1 LPQAEQHVG
10 KGLLTGE
17 FSPATLRARAARLAR
32 GLKELALTGRLTTKR
47 QISKEQTF
55 VESLDVLESAL
66 DHLNQGLVMVDATG
80 HVLIFNQRAA
90 EYSGVQPREFPWPA
104 PARDV
109 FRAQWQKGEFGVDGQ
124 PLPEEVRH
132 LFLTGSGVMP
142 ESYVR
147 RRPNGTV
154 LEVRTE
160 PLPNGGY
167 VQTYSDITALIQAK
181 EEAEAAAR
189 AKSDFLAAMSHE
201 IRTPL
206 NGVLGLAALLSKSL
220 LTGEQRNWV
229 RIILQS
235 GDTLVSLI
243 NDILDFS
250 KLEAGK
256 VEFDPVASDLP
267 MLVQATLDVIE
278 PQVRAKS
285 LSLHVKIAADVP
297 QWVYLDGKRLRQ
309 VLFNLLGNAVK
320 FTDHGNVTFSLVTAG
335 HNDPRRLRFE
345 IRDTGIGIAADS
357 LRRLFRIFSQVDASI
372 NRRFGGTGLGLA
384 ICKKIVEGMGGTIGV
399 ESLEGVGSCFWFEID
414 ARPCDA
420 QCTREESA
428 ATMPTSRRVLLVE
441 DMPVNQIVARGML
454 ASLGHSVSVANDGDE
469 ALEMLKD
476 ATYDL
481 ILMDMQM
488 PRMNG
493 LDATRAIR
501 ALGGAAA
508 QIAIIAMT
516 ANAFHSD
523 RALCLA
529 AGMNDFVAK
538 PIELAE
544 LAAAIRRVLPVGEGA
559 PEEPPGRRAF
569 DPDKLAHLA
578 KFVGPAELQEIFD
591 DFAGE
596 SEQILRE
603 FRDAVSEHAVERA
616 LDALE
621 LLQDASLA
629 IGLTDSLGDIA
640 EISRHLIED
649 ASVGNEALETL
660 REIVAQSRRDGCAWL
675 AAFQESHAEKTPA
688 RPAAA

>member
-1 LPQAEQHVG
+1 VG
-10 KGLLTGE
+10 PLKGLLTGDL
-17 FSPATLRARAARLAR
+17 SPANLYSGAAKLAR
-32 GLKELALTGRLTTKR
+32 GLAEFTLPGRLATKR

-80 HVLIFNQRAA
+80 HILIFNQRAA
-90 EYSGVQPREFPWPA
+90 EYSGVRPREFPWPA
-104 PARDV
+104 PAGDV
-109 FRAQWQKGEFGVDGQ
+109 FRAQWQNGEFGVDGQ
-124 PLPEEVRH
+124 LLPEDVRQ

-142 ESYVR
+142 KSYVR
-147 RRPNGTV
+147 RRPDGTV

-160 PLPNGGY
+160 SLPNGGY

-189 AKSDFLAAMSHE
+189 VKADFLAAMSHE

-206 NGVLGLAALLSKSL
+206 NGVLGIAALLSKTP

-250 KLEAGK
+250 KLDAGN

-285 LSLHVKIAADVP
+285 LSLNVNLAADVP
-297 QWVYLDGKRLRQ
+297 QWAYVDGKRLRQ

-320 FTDHGNVTFSLVTAG
+320 FTDRGNVTLSLTKAG
-335 HNDPRRLRFE
+335 HNEPQRLRFE
-345 IRDTGIGIAADS
+345 IRDTGIGIAAES
-357 LRRLFRIFSQVDASI
+357 LQRLFRKFSQVDASI

-399 ESLEGVGSCFWFEID
+399 ESQQGVGSCFWFEID

-420 QCTREESA
+420 QFAREETA
-428 ATMPTSRRVLLVE
+428 ATMPVSHQVLLVE

-454 ASLGHSVSVANDGDE
+454 ASLGHSVSLANDGDE
-469 ALEMLKD
+469 ALEMLKG
-476 ATYDL
+476 AAYDL

-493 LDATRAIR
+493 LEATRAIR
-501 ALGGAAA
+501 AQGGTAAG
-508 QIAIIAMT
+508 IPIIAMT

-523 RALCLA
+523 RSLCLA

-538 PIELAE
+538 PIELGE
-544 LAAAIRRVLPVGEGA
+544 LAAAIRRVLPAGDGA
-559 PEEPPGRRAF
+559 PEKPPSGKRAF
-569 DPDKLAHLA
+569 DPDRLAHLA

-603 FRDAVSEHAVERA
+603 LRDAVAERKVDRA

-640 EISRHLIED
+640 EIRRLMTED
-649 ASVGNEALETL
+649 ASVGNEALDSL
-660 REIVAQSRRDGCAWL
+660 RAAVLQSRRDGFAWL
-675 AAFQESHAEKTPA
+675 AALHKKHADKTPA
-688 RPAAA
+688 RLAAL